1 MKNKKDIKIP
11 KNYIEQAMKSLD
23 ITEEEAIQMY
33 LEDEGIEINEEQER
47 LCKLAKEN
55 KVGAK
60 ADKKPRKPV
69 EKKPKENP
77 IKEQIIKEIYQ
88 ILAKNSN
95 YCQILVTNP
104 TKTIDFSIE
113 NRNFTINLIEHRQ
126 KTGRGHWR
134 GSVCRFT

>member
-1 MKNKKDIKIP
+1 MKYTLANGKTISIP
-11 KNYIEQAMKSLD
+11 DSEVQNIAKGLGLSIP
-23 ITEEEAIQMY
+23 EAVQVW
-33 LEDEGIEINEEQER
+33 LEDAEFEINEEQER

-69 EKKPKENP
+69 ERKPKENP

-126 KTGRGHWR
+126 KK
-134 GSVCRFT
+134 

>member
-1 MKNKKDIKIP
+1 MKKNENKKDIKIP

-60 ADKKPRKPV
+60 ADKKPRKQV
-69 EKKPKENP
+69 ERKPKENP

-126 KTGRGHWR
+126 KK
-134 GSVCRFT
+134 

>member
-69 EKKPKENP
+69 ERKPKENP

-88 ILAKNSN
+88 ILAKNNN

-126 KTGRGHWR
+126 KK
-134 GSVCRFT
+134 

>member
-1 MKNKKDIKIP
+1 MKNNKDIKIP

-33 LEDEGIEINEEQER
+33 LEDEGIKINEEQER

-60 ADKKPRKPV
+60 ADKKPRKSV
-69 EKKPKENP
+69 ERKPKENP

-126 KTGRGHWR
+126 KK
-134 GSVCRFT
+134 

>member
-69 EKKPKENP
+69 ERKPKENP

-88 ILAKNSN
+88 ILAKNN
-95 YCQILVTNP
+95 DYCQILVTNP

-126 KTGRGHWR
+126 KK
-134 GSVCRFT
+134 

>member
-1 MKNKKDIKIP
+1 MKNKKNIKIP

-69 EKKPKENP
+69 ERKPKENP
-77 IKEQIIKEIYQ
+77 IKEQIIKEIYK

-126 KTGRGHWR
+126 KK
-134 GSVCRFT
+134 

>member
-1 MKNKKDIKIP
+1 MKNKKDIKIA

-60 ADKKPRKPV
+60 ADKKPRKQV
-69 EKKPKENP
+69 ERKPKENP

-126 KTGRGHWR
+126 KK
-134 GSVCRFT
+134 

>member
-1 MKNKKDIKIP
+1 MKNNKDIKIP

-33 LEDEGIEINEEQER
+33 LEDEGIKINEEQER

-60 ADKKPRKPV
+60 ADKKPRKSV
-69 EKKPKENP
+69 ERKPKENP

-88 ILAKNSN
+88 ILAKNN
-95 YCQILVTNP
+95 DYCQILVTNP

-126 KTGRGHWR
+126 KK
-134 GSVCRFT
+134 

>member
-60 ADKKPRKPV
+60 ADKKPRKQV
-69 EKKPKENP
+69 ERKEVPQEIHYN
-77 IKEQIIKEIYQ
+77 KEETEKR
-88 ILAKNSN
+88 
-95 YCQILVTNP
+95 
-104 TKTIDFSIE
+104 D
-113 NRNFTINLIEHRQ
+113 
-126 KTGRGHWR
+126 TG
-134 GSVCRFT
+134 

>member
-55 KVGAK
+55 KTGAK
-60 ADKKPRKPV
+60 ADKKPRKPT
-69 EKKPKENP
+69 ERKPKENP

-88 ILAKNSN
+88 ILEKNNN
-95 YCQILVTNP
+95 YCNILVTNS

-126 KTGRGHWR
+126 KK
-134 GSVCRFT
+134 

>member
-60 ADKKPRKPV
+60 ADKK
-69 EKKPKENP
+69 
-77 IKEQIIKEIYQ
+77 
-88 ILAKNSN
+88 A
-95 YCQILVTNP
+95 
-104 TKTIDFSIE
+104 
-113 NRNFTINLIEHRQ
+113 
-126 KTGRGHWR
+126 
-134 GSVCRFT
+134 